1 MHVRCREQIEGQLQ
15 NAFAAEL
22 LVAQPPHWQPEGKRK
37 GQPQHLQPGR
47 NNVEA
52 VPVNLQNSLPPD
64 TAAAESLA
72 GLIKLLERYWGGKS
86 FKIVSCKM
94 IKELGTDKILMLG
107 SARG

>member
-37 GQPQHLQPGR
+37 GQPQHLQAGW

-64 TAAAESLA
+64 TVAAGSLA
-72 GLIKLLERYWGGKS
+72 GLIKLLERYWDRKS

-94 IKELGTDKILMLG
+94 IKRLGTDKILMLG